1 MTSKDAFTEDAWIRL
16 RRAPMV
22 AGMAISIADPGGPIE
37 LTKETMAS
45 HEGSVVAALER
56 GAAHRRLAGHHV
68 P

>member
-1 MTSKDAFTEDAWIRL
+1 MTSKDAFTEEEWTRL

-45 HEGSVVAALER
+45 MRAASAPPSNDELLT
-56 GAAHRRLAGHHV
+56 AV
-68 P
+68 